1 MLPMPKRD
9 PRWRLGRLTFRP
21 LIESPLSPF
30 DSNAGCFVG
39 DQWFV
44 ASKKAV
50 EHLAEPSPFRS
61 ALMRHYRLRSVPD
74 ESFYQTM
81 LLNQE
86 LVIDRD
92 NRRFTDWNGGG
103 AHPRI
108 LTEDDLPA
116 MLSSGAFFARKF
128 AHASPVLERLDEAL
142 A

>member
-1 MLPMPKRD
+1 
-9 PRWRLGRLTFRP
+9 
-21 LIESPLSPF
+21 
-30 DSNAGCFVG
+30 
-39 DQWFV
+39 
-44 ASKKAV
+44 
-50 EHLAEPSPFRS
+50 
-61 ALMRHYRLRSVPD
+61 
-74 ESFYQTM
+74 M